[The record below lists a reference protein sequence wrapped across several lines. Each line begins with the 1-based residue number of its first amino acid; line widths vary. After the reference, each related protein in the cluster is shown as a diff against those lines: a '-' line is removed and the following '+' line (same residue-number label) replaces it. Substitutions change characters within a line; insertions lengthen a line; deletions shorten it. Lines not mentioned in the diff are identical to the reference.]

1 MSVTPMTIPTPDP
14 DTSRPPARHF
24 RPSGARAVQLA
35 IGALVV
41 TVLTVEFVLVA
52 PSVLAVAGSLTQ
64 SSLAWLAVA
73 AVATVASMVAFAR
86 VRQRMLGA
94 AGVRV
99 PLASSVAVSYAAGA
113 LNTTMPG
120 GGVVSTA
127 YTFRRIRGWGA
138 PAAIATWCVAVT
150 GLLATATLSVVG
162 ATGIILGGGTT
173 GSFLQ
178 SAVEVT
184 AVLLL
189 MAGIAYLTSN
199 PDRLAAPAGAV
210 LRRVNQLRGR
220 PAETGYAR
228 LSRLIDDL
236 RVIRPSLRSWIDAW
250 VLSLLNWVLDA
261 ACLAACCAAFGV
273 QVSLPALLI
282 TYTAAMAATSLT
294 PVPGGLG
301 VVEAALMLGLTAAG
315 APWKAALAAVVVY
328 RLLSVGSVA
337 LVGWGLIGA
346 RRLTRPAA
354 AVEWVGPAMD
364 AAPALSPAGIPAP
377 VDLPQPPDE
386 DPEPDAT
393 VPWRAETAETSENA
407 PTAHPRRPR
416 RAREVMTI
424 EANSVAPGDSWQRV
438 ARNMRRFQASAV
450 PVCDEHGELRGIIDY
465 RDIGLRCLAAGG
477 SAATAASLAQEPAV
491 TIGLDDPVEDV
502 AQLMAQRRA
511 WLAPVLDGR
520 RLIGVIH
527 YADIVSGAPHPLV
540 GNPPPDVEPTA
551 RSRPRGGVPGRISS
565 AA

>member
-14 DTSRPPARHF
+14 DSSRPPAHRF

-86 VRQRMLGA
+86 VRQRMLSA

-138 PAAIATWCVAVT
+138 PTAIATWCVAVT

-184 AVLLL
+184 AVLLS

-210 LRRVNQLRGR
+210 LRRANHLRGR

-236 RVIRPSLRSWIDAW
+236 RVIRPSRRSWIDAW

-354 AVEWVGPAMD
+354 AV
-364 AAPALSPAGIPAP
+364 
-377 VDLPQPPDE
+377 
-386 DPEPDAT
+386 
-393 VPWRAETAETSENA
+393 
-407 PTAHPRRPR
+407 
-416 RAREVMTI
+416 
-424 EANSVAPGDSWQRV
+424 
-438 ARNMRRFQASAV
+438 
-450 PVCDEHGELRGIIDY
+450 
-465 RDIGLRCLAAGG
+465 
-477 SAATAASLAQEPAV
+477 
-491 TIGLDDPVEDV
+491 
-502 AQLMAQRRA
+502 
-511 WLAPVLDGR
+511 
-520 RLIGVIH
+520 
-527 YADIVSGAPHPLV
+527 
-540 GNPPPDVEPTA
+540 
-551 RSRPRGGVPGRISS
+551 
-565 AA
+565 